1 MIFSKSNNHNQTHTN
16 KSALSTLSAVGL
28 AICLLVTGC
37 GKADQTA
44 ASVEEAEDQQASEQA
59 LANHDETAG
68 NNADSNA
75 KTNAD
80 NGVDPSTGQKPVGR
94 PVSYDI
100 QNWEASKNQDLTLE
114 DLDQLKKQFGEV
126 TITDDKSLDYAS
138 NMAVKYRFMEGEQP
152 YLDIIDSDNY
162 IEFGWYY
169 ANPNDSD
176 SEKKMSIN
184 HAKKVYKVMTGLM
197 GEEGG
202 DLVSSILSRKIVKN
216 QMIGEQKVELAKC
229 EFYSCMII
237 LDKNS

>member
-1 MIFSKSNNHNQTHTN
+1 MIFSKSNNYNQTFTN
-16 KSALSTLSAVGL
+16 KSALSKLSAVGL

-37 GKADQTA
+37 GKADETV
-44 ASVEEAEDQQASEQA
+44 ASVDKAENEQASEQA
-59 LANHDETAG
+59 LANHDEAAG
-68 NNADSNA
+68 NNADTNA
-75 KTNAD
+75 K
-80 NGVDPSTGQKPVGR
+80 VDPNRAQKPAGR

-100 QNWEASKNQDLTLE
+100 QNWEASKNQDLTLD
-114 DLDQLKKQFGEV
+114 DLDQIKKQFGKV

-176 SEKKMSIN
+176 SEKKLSIS

-202 DLVSSILSRKIVKN
+202 NLVSSILSKKIVKN
-216 QMIGEQKVELAKC
+216 QVIGDQKVELAKC

>member
-1 MIFSKSNNHNQTHTN
+1 MIFSKSNNYNQTFTN
-16 KSALSTLSAVGL
+16 KSALSKLSTVGL

-37 GKADQTA
+37 GKADETV
-44 ASVEEAEDQQASEQA
+44 ASVEQAEGEQASEQA
-59 LANHDETAG
+59 PANHDEAAG
-68 NNADSNA
+68 NNADTNT
-75 KTNAD
+75 KTNDD
-80 NGVDPSTGQKPVGR
+80 NSVDSNSAQKPVGK

-100 QNWEASKNQDLTLE
+100 QNWEANNNQNLSLD
-114 DLDQLKKQFGEV
+114 DLDGLKQQFGNV

-202 DLVSSILSRKIVKN
+202 NLVSSILSKKIVKN
-216 QMIGEQKVELAKC
+216 QVIGDQKVEFAKC